1 MKNILIISAMLL
13 VSNCVLAEDTIQ
25 RPATAILDAPNHLTP
40 EQEKSIQSIIDRVD
54 NARNAKAF
62 LLVIDSLQDGQNILG
77 YTKGIFKKW
86 ELNNYGEGL
95 NYLIVYSRKDHAV
108 RIEASDKV
116 IQIVTRDYLQSVT
129 TDSMMPYF
137 RKRQDFEAL
146 KRGMEMVA
154 LKIENN

>member
-1 MKNILIISAMLL
+1 MLL

-25 RPATAILDAPNHLTP
+25 RPANAILDVPNHLTP
-40 EQEKSIQSIIDRVD
+40 EQEKSIQGIIDKVD

-86 ELNNYGEGL
+86 DLNNYSEGL

-129 TDSMMPYF
+129 TNSMMPYF